1 MNNYT
6 NTTFYFPSF
15 DIPTMEEAAKE
26 IALKKVGE
34 PCRGMPKEFF
44 NFGYDPR
51 TN

>member
-26 IALKKVGE
+26 IALKKE
-34 PCRGMPKEFF
+34 
-44 NFGYDPR
+44 
-51 TN
+51 